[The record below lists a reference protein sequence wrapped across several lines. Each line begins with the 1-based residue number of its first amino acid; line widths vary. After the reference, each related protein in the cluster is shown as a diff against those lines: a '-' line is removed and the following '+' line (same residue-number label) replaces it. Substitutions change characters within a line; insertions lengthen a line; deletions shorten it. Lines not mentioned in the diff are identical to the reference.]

1 MSLRQIASDNKD
13 VTCIAVSHSEK
24 EHTDKWLESVGGAN
38 AVEVIVDDQ
47 RQIYAAYGLG
57 VSSFW
62 HVLNPWSMSAVFKLG
77 RGDNIWNRPT
87 ESGSRW
93 QTAGVYGVD
102 ASGTIRYSHP
112 SQATDDRGDFDEALR
127 SLQTAAKL

>member
-1 MSLRQIASDNKD
+1 M
-13 VTCIAVSHSEK
+13 SHSEK
-24 EHTDKWLESVGGAN
+24 GHTHKWLESVGGAGD
-38 AVEVIVDDQ
+38 VDIIVDDQ

-93 QTAGVYGVD
+93 QTAGLYGVD

-112 SQATDDRGDFDEALR
+112 SQATDDLGDFDEALR
-127 SLQTAAKL
+127 SLEVAAKL